1 MAEVGIT
8 RIEDKYYLKN
18 GVRSFSLRLRYPGE
32 TVSYIPLT
40 GCRVELSL
48 ANSLS
53 DETYKWSNSL
63 AGENQLVLEAGG
75 LTGKITFPEI
85 KSWDMPLGIHRGDLN
100 IYDAEGFL
108 ITYRTLE
115 FEIVKN
121 D

>member
-32 TVSYIPLT
+32 NTTYISLA
-40 GCRVELSL
+40 GCRVELILTDSL
-48 ANSLS
+48 NK
-53 DETYKWSNSL
+53 ETYQWSNSL
-63 AGENQLVLEAGG
+63 TGEQQLILEAGG
-75 LTGKITFPEI
+75 LTGKISFPEI
-85 KSWDMPLGIHRGDLN
+85 KSWNMPLGIHRGDLN
-100 IYDAEGFL
+100 IYDSDDFL